1 MRVVLIIVMVIC
13 YGVLDAQYVKGLAPD
28 SVDAYVVVVESQ
40 YRVVDKAGPRLASEK
55 LLAYWSKQKESS
67 DAGSVNQNFYYSYTQ
82 DLLLKNSLDLIS
94 KDSLDQILELEDA
107 IKLDLPYNKM
117 ALAEYYYMISE
128 LHRKVTKDV
137 SKRTDYLKKSLNL
150 YGEDENGIKRGKVS
164 VLNSLGSVHRTG
176 RKFDVAKTYLEQ
188 AVSLNLQLEV
198 PDTASLIN
206 SYYDLGAT
214 LYYLRNYEDGT
225 KAALEGYNLSE
236 TYLDTGHEKL
246 PLFVRL
252 VDFMYSASGSFQ
264 EGLAFAERSLI
275 SQIDENGVRAK
286 GVASYYASISG
297 IQQRLGDIRA
307 SNNYIDSAI
316 MYAERDSERTL
327 IPGYIH
333 NKALI
338 TKDSDEAIV
347 LYKKAYELCAVSDG
361 CSDGSQSIMLQNL
374 GNEYFVS
381 GNVQTALN
389 YVTQSKIIK
398 ESDYDRLGVYLPS
411 TYGSLAL
418 INSTLGHVNL
428 AIEYQSK
435 SLKTVR
441 EFRPKGSFFVGTELA
456 RLGRFYIDA
465 DRLEEAEE
473 VLEEAIEILERT
485 VGNKNEQTIL
495 TYRYLSRLYKE
506 KSELDYAVIYGKKSL
521 KAARL
526 YGMNENAQLK
536 LLADLYTA
544 QENLDSAK
552 VYMNLILKESGVV
565 VGDSIRSKVVENPWL
580 GFVGYLNYLK
590 VEERIFGLKQSGV
603 VGKIGKAIEI
613 IDEIRSD
620 YFFKSSE
627 QEFQKATREF
637 FNWSLRKLSN
647 EYDTEPTEATLE
659 LILQCIEKSK
669 SITINRNFVRRNS
682 LWEGGLP
689 ASVLDREK
697 RILEDYSLNYDKY
710 NRTTEGDSLKNV
722 YADNMYQLELER
734 EDYIKYLMEEYPDY
748 YQNRYDQSTVS
759 LKETADFAE
768 AKNIGIQ
775 LLHWGDSS
783 VYSMI
788 VTPEQVEFRTIKMSE
803 LDVDLSVMERV
814 LNNQVSESSESDFNV
829 TKADFI
835 QSSKAIYDQLYQGQG
850 KMNMPFDLVI
860 VPDGRFVKLPFEA
873 LVTKDDSPDDS
884 YRDLSYLLKDHAIS
898 YAGDVKHVVR
908 SGDKSSAKNELLYG
922 GFAPKYNIDST
933 LLLIDSLSAKRAE
946 LYPLL
951 YNLEE
956 VERSADLF
964 DGDVFLGVDASEGKF
979 NKNGSDYRIL
989 HLAMHTSLNDQ
1000 YPMESYLSFSNSGS
1014 IDYDNQ
1020 LHVNEIAKMNLNA
1033 DLVVL
1038 SACETNNGEEF
1049 LGEGVLG
1056 IAKAFQLA
1064 SCSNI
1069 VLSNW
1074 LVDDRSS
1081 SKIIFSFFTNLFNS
1095 EPPSHALRMAK
1106 LDFLSSSAVT
1116 YSHPKYWAAFSYY
1129 GSAEK
1134 FDFNHGVNTDVY
1146 SKWIFLFLLFSFLV
1160 AWRLFKKS

>member
-1 MRVVLIIVMVIC
+1 MRVVLIIVMVMC

-28 SVDAYVVVVESQ
+28 SVDAYVVAIKSQ
-40 YRVVDKAGPRLASEK
+40 YRAIDKAGPSLASEK
-55 LLAYWSKQKESS
+55 LLAYWKKQKESS
-67 DAGSVNQNFYYSYTQ
+67 DTGLVNQNYYYAYTQ
-82 DLLLKNSLDLIS
+82 DLLLKNALNLIS
-94 KDSLDQILELEDA
+94 KDSLDLILELEDA
-107 IKLDLPYNKM
+107 LKLDLPGNKM
-117 ALAEYYYMISE
+117 ALAEYYFMISE

-137 SKRTDYLKKSLNL
+137 SKRTDYLKKSLSL
-150 YGEDENGIKRGKVS
+150 YGEGENGVKRGKVS
-164 VLNSLGSVHRTG
+164 VLNSLGSVYRTS
-176 RKFDVAKTYLEQ
+176 RKLDGAKTYLEQ
-188 AVSLNLQLEV
+188 AVSLNLQLKV

-236 TYLDTGHEKL
+236 IYLDTGHEKV
-246 PLFVRL
+246 PLLTRL
-252 VDFMYSASGSFQ
+252 VGLMYSASGAFQ
-264 EGLAFAERSLI
+264 EGLAFAEKSLR

-286 GVASYYASISG
+286 GIASSYSSISG
-297 IQQRLGDIRA
+297 IHQRLGDIRA
-307 SNNYIDSAI
+307 SMNYIDSAI
-316 MYAERDSERTL
+316 MFAERDTQRTL
-327 IPGYIH
+327 IPGFIH

-338 TKDSDEAIV
+338 TKDSDEAIA
-347 LYKKAYELCAVSDG
+347 LYKRAYELCAASDD
-361 CSDGSQSIMLQNL
+361 CSYGNQSIMLQNL
-374 GNEYFVS
+374 GNEYYVS
-381 GNVQTALN
+381 GNLHKGLN
-389 YVTQSKIIK
+389 YVTQAKIIK
-398 ESDYDRLGVYLPS
+398 ESDYERLGVYLPS

-418 INSTLGHVNL
+418 INSTLGDVDL

-456 RLGRFYIDA
+456 RLGRFYMDA

-473 VLEEAIEILERT
+473 VLEEALEILERT
-485 VGNKNEQTIL
+485 VGNKSEQTIL
-495 TYRYLSRLYKE
+495 AYRYLSRLYKE
-506 KSELDYAVIYGKKSL
+506 KGELDEAVIYGKKSL
-521 KAARL
+521 IAARS
-526 YGMNENAQLK
+526 YGMNQNVQLK

-552 VYMNLILKESGVV
+552 VYMNLIFEESGVV
-565 VGDSIRSKVVENPWL
+565 VGDSMGSKVVENPWL

-603 VGKIGKAIEI
+603 VEKIEKAIEI

-627 QEFQKATREF
+627 KEFQKLTREF
-637 FNWSLRKLSN
+637 FNWSLRKLGN
-647 EYDTEPTEATLE
+647 EYEAEPTDATLE
-659 LILQCIEKSK
+659 LIMQCMEKSK
-669 SITINRNFVRRNS
+669 SITVNRNFVRRNS

-697 RILEDYSLNYDKY
+697 RILEDYGLNYDKY

-722 YADNMYQLELER
+722 YSDNMYRLELER
-734 EDYIKYLMEEYPDY
+734 EDYIKFLLEEYPAY

-788 VTPEQVEFRTIKMSE
+788 VTPEQVVLRTIKMSA

-814 LNNQVSESSESDFNV
+814 LNNQVGESSESDFNV

-835 QSSKAIYDQLYQGQG
+835 KSSKAIYDQLYEGRD
-850 KMNMPFDLVI
+850 KMNIPFDLVI
-860 VPDGRFVKLPFEA
+860 VPDGRFVKLPFET
-873 LVTKDDSPDDS
+873 LVTKDHSPDDS
-884 YRDLSYLLKDHAIS
+884 YQDLSYLLKDHAIS

-908 SGDKSSAKNELLYG
+908 FGDQSSAKNELLYG
-922 GFAPKYNIDST
+922 GFAPKYNIDSS
-933 LLLIDSLSAKRAE
+933 LLLIDSLSTKRAE

-964 DGDVFLGVDASEGKF
+964 DGDVFLGVDASEGQF
-979 NKNGSDYRIL
+979 YENGSDYRIL

-1000 YPMESYLSFSNSGS
+1000 YPMESYLSFSNSAS
-1014 IDYDNQ
+1014 KDYDNQ
-1020 LHVNEIAKMNLNA
+1020 LQVNEIAKMNLNA

-1095 EPPSHALRMAK
+1095 EPPSHALRRAK
-1106 LDFLSSSAVT
+1106 LDFLSSSAVS

-1134 FDFNHGVNTDVY
+1134 FDFNHGSSTTFH
-1146 SKWIFLFLLFSFLV
+1146 SKWIILFLLFSFIV
-1160 AWRLFKKS
+1160 AWHLFKKS